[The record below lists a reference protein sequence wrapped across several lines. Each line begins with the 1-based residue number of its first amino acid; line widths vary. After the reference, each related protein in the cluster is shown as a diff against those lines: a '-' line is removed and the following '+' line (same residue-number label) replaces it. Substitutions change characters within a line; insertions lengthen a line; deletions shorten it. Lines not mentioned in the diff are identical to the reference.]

1 MKIADRNYK
10 ILNELETLNVP
21 DCFVIGKHKLGD
33 GHGERKFY
41 VSNKDTMNKFFDWE
55 KECPNDKL
63 QKATCFFLKEDIV
76 LYLDMMSK
84 EFKTPKLPYNAKTR
98 KFLEGESF
106 EEELNSLPEN
116 ELIEFTVYPQN
127 RLKGERGYVNSTK
140 SSTTNMK
147 DFAKWDG
154 YDKFRKFLLPIIS
167 SVQIYKLEDVENGE
181 KKFYWRPYPD
191 FESMANI
198 NRLLVLFYSEEK
210 FKDPKEKEKLLEKYR
225 KRASF
230 AEKTRRT
237 GQAKYRLAL
246 IEDFKEC
253 PVTHIQ
259 EPNLLIASHIKPWA
273 VCDDNSEKYSPN
285 NGLLLSPLIDKL
297 FDKGYITFT
306 QHGKIVISPLLN
318 ENDKLKISLD
328 TDVSYIEDIKLQERT
343 KYLEYHQKYV
353 FRGKFEAK

>member
-1 MKIADRNYK
+1 MKIADRHYK

-21 DCFVIGKHKLGD
+21 DCFVIGKHKLGK

-41 VSNKDTMNKFFDWE
+41 VSNKDTMNLFFEWKRD
-55 KECPNDKL
+55 CLNDES
-63 QKATCFFLKEDIV
+63 QTASCFFLKEDIV
-76 LYLDMMSK
+76 LYLDIMSR
-84 EFKTPKLPYNAKTR
+84 EFKNPKLPYDAKIKKHLR
-98 KFLEGESF
+98 NENF
-106 EEELNSLPEN
+106 EEELVLLPDN
-116 ELIEFTVYPQN
+116 ELIEFSIYPQN
-127 RLKGERGYVNSTK
+127 RLNGERGYVNSIV
-140 SSTTNMK
+140 SSTTNKK

-167 SVQIYKLEDVENGE
+167 SVQVYKLQDVDNNE
-181 KKFYWRPYPD
+181 KRFYWRPYPD

-210 FKDPKEKEKLLEKYR
+210 FKNSVEKAKLLEKYR
-225 KRASF
+225 KKASSV
-230 AEKTRRT
+230 EKNRRT
-237 GQAKYRLAL
+237 GQVKYRNAL

-273 VCDDNSEKYSPN
+273 VCEDKSEKYNPK

-306 QHGKIVISPLLN
+306 KNGKIVISPLLN
-318 ENDKLKISLD
+318 EIDKEKISLN
-328 TDVSYIEDIKLQERT
+328 TEMVYLEDIKLRDRT
-343 KYLEYHQKYV
+343 EFLNYHQKYV
-353 FRGKFEAK
+353 FRGKFEE

>member
-1 MKIADRNYK
+1 MKIANNNYK

-41 VSNKDTMNKFFDWE
+41 VSNKDTMNQFFGWSKDVA
-55 KECPNDKL
+55 NDKS
-63 QKATCFFLKEDIV
+63 QTASCFFLKEDIV
-76 LYLDMMSK
+76 LYLEMMSK
-84 EFKTPKLPYNAKTR
+84 EFQKPKLPYNSTTR
-98 KFLEGESF
+98 KFLKEENF
-106 EEELNSLPEN
+106 EKELEALPDN
-116 ELIEFTVYPQN
+116 ELIEFVIYPQN
-127 RLKGERGYVNSTK
+127 RLNGERGYINSIVP
-140 SSTTNMK
+140 STTNK
-147 DFAKWDG
+147 KHFSQWDG

-167 SVQIYKLEDVENGE
+167 SVQIYKLEDVETND

-210 FKDPKEKEKLLEKYR
+210 FKNPEEKEKLLEKYR
-225 KRASF
+225 KRASS
-230 AEKTRRT
+230 AEKNRRN
-237 GQAKYRLAL
+237 GQSKYRNSL

-273 VCDDNSEKYSPN
+273 VCEDNNEKYNPQ
-285 NGLLLSPLIDKL
+285 NGLLLSPLIDRL

-306 QHGKIVISPLLN
+306 EHGKIVISPLLN
-318 ENDKLKISLD
+318 EKDKQRISLN
-328 TDVSYIEDIKLQERT
+328 TNESYIDDEKIQSRT
-343 KYLEYHQKYV
+343 EFLNYHQKYV
-353 FRGKFEAK
+353 FRGKYEE